1 MNGNRY
7 QELFAALGR
16 LDRMLERATRAA
28 DAAHGGQPT
37 TDPYRGLYVSPDDVS
52 RLLKREPGAPLLAGQ
67 EAGERQ
73 PEFPRLHRLAERF
86 ELDAFD
92 QDTVLLALA
101 PEVDLRYERL
111 YAYLHDDISRRRP
124 TVDLATQLLCADRE
138 AKLAARSHFAP
149 GSPLLRRRVLALV
162 PDTAYANPP
171 LIAHFL
177 KLEDSIVR
185 FLLGE
190 TSVDSRTVAWLER
203 SNPGEETQRTLPGVP
218 IDRIESLSREGRRN
232 RTPVRYYFGG
242 MRQGV
247 KSRTAE
253 ALAFRL
259 DAPLLR
265 VAAGRIPSTSP
276 EFEDSLDL
284 LFRDAWLDDAVVYVE
299 SLEDL
304 ESGPAWRVDAFRT
317 KAEQFPGI
325 LILTG
330 EASNHPA
337 EWRASVVQF
346 GAPDYSARLAHWRD
360 ELGAAHLSPPPEQD
374 LSDLAAVHRLNTDQI
389 HAAVSAVA
397 GQAALEGAEP
407 GAGELFAAARAQS
420 RRELGPL
427 AQRVRPV
434 YSWKDLVLPPD
445 RAAQLREIANQARYR
460 HVVFGQWGFDA
471 RLSLGKGLSALFAGP
486 PGTGKTMAAEVIA
499 SDLRLDLYKID
510 LSQVVSKY
518 IGETEKNLAKV
529 FREASAGNSILF
541 FDECD
546 ALFGKRSEVKDAH
559 DRYANIE
566 IAYLLQ
572 KIDEYDGLCILATN
586 LRQNLDAAF
595 TRRLTFIVD
604 FPFPDEASRKRIWE
618 TIWPAETPR
627 SRELDL
633 GAIAQQFKLSGGSV
647 KNVALAAAFLAA
659 ADPAREVRTRHIVH
673 AARREF
679 EKSGRSMTR
688 TEIGK
693 LAEPEVVS

>member
-1 MNGNRY
+1 MNGNTY
-7 QELFAALGR
+7 QELFTALGR
-16 LDRMLERATRAA
+16 LDRILERATRAA

-37 TDPYRGLYVSPDDVS
+37 NDPYRGLYVSSEDVS
-52 RLLKREPGAPLLAGQ
+52 RMLAREPGAPLLAGQ
-67 EAGERQ
+67 EPGERQ
-73 PEFPRLHRLAERF
+73 PELPQLQRLAERF
-86 ELDAFD
+86 GLTAFD
-92 QDTVLLALA
+92 QDVVLLALA

-124 TVDLATQLLCADRE
+124 TVDLAMQLLCAERE
-138 AKLAARSHFAP
+138 AKIAARARFAP
-149 GSPLLRRRVLALV
+149 GAPLLNRRVLALV
-162 PDTAYANPP
+162 PDPAYVNPP

-177 KLEDSIVR
+177 KLEDAVVR

-190 TSVDSRTVAWLER
+190 RSVDTRMAGWLER
-203 SNPGEETQRTLPGVP
+203 HAPGEETQRGLPGVP
-218 IDRIESLSREGRRN
+218 VDRIEALSREARRN
-232 RTPVRYYFGG
+232 HRPARYYFGG
-242 MRQGV
+242 LRQGL
-247 KSRTAE
+247 KFRTAE
-253 ALAFRL
+253 SLAFRL
-259 DAPLLR
+259 DVPLIR
-265 VAAGRIPSTSP
+265 VSAARLPAASP
-276 EFEDSLDL
+276 EFEESLDL
-284 LFRDAWLDDAVVYVE
+284 VFRDAWMEDAVVYVE
-299 SLEDL
+299 SLEEL
-304 ESGPAWRVDAFRT
+304 ESGPAWRAELFRA
-317 KAEQFPGI
+317 KAEPFPGI
-325 LILTG
+325 LIVAG
-330 EASNHPA
+330 DAVSQPA
-337 EWRASVVQF
+337 EWRATAIRF
-346 GAPDYSARLAHWRD
+346 GNLDYAARLAHWRD
-360 ELGAAHLSPPPEQD
+360 DLRDAHVAPPPEKD
-374 LSDLAAVHRLNTDQI
+374 LADLAALHRLNADQI
-389 HAAVSAVA
+389 RAAASAIA
-397 GQAALEGAEP
+397 GQAALDGTEP
-407 GAGELFAAARAQS
+407 GAEDLYAAARAQS
-420 RRELGPL
+420 RRELGSL
-427 AQRVRPV
+427 AQRVQPV
-434 YSWKDLVLPPD
+434 YIWSDLVLPAD
-445 RAAQLREIANQARYR
+445 RAAQLREISNQARYR

-499 SDLRLDLYKID
+499 NDLHLDLYKID

-647 KNVALAAAFLAA
+647 KNVAVAAAFLAA

-673 AARREF
+673 AVRREF

-688 TEIGK
+688 SELGK
-693 LAEPEVVS
+693 AVEAEAQP

>member
-1 MNGNRY
+1 MNENRY

-16 LDRMLERATRAA
+16 LDRILERATRAA

-37 TDPYRGLYVSPDDVS
+37 TDPYRGLYVSSDDVA
-52 RLLKREPGAPLLAGQ
+52 RLLSREPGAPLLAGQ
-67 EAGERQ
+67 DSGERE

-86 ELDAFD
+86 GLSAFD

-124 TVDLATQLLCADRE
+124 TVDLATQLLCAERE
-138 AKLAARSHFAP
+138 AKIAARARFAP
-149 GSPLLRRRVLALV
+149 GSPLVHNRVLALV
-162 PDTAYANPP
+162 PDPAYANPP

-177 KLEDSIVR
+177 KLEDAIVR
-185 FLLGE
+185 FLLGQN
-190 TSVDSRTVAWLER
+190 SVDARMAAWLER
-203 SNPGEETQRTLPGVP
+203 VHPGEEAQRAIPGVP
-218 IDRIESLSREGRRN
+218 IDRIEALSRDAWRN
-232 RTPVRYYFGG
+232 RQPVRYYFGG
-242 MRQGV
+242 LRQGV
-247 KSRTAE
+247 KARAAE
-253 ALAFRL
+253 SLAFRL
-259 DAPLLR
+259 NVPLLR
-265 VAAGRIPSTSP
+265 VVAARMPSTSP
-276 EFEDSLDL
+276 EFEESLDI

-299 SLEDL
+299 SLEDI
-304 ESGPAWRVDAFRT
+304 EGGPPWRAEVFRA

-325 LILTG
+325 LIVAG
-330 EASNHPA
+330 DAGRQPV
-337 EWRASVVQF
+337 EWRATVIHF
-346 GAPDYSARLAHWRD
+346 GGLDYSARLAYWRD
-360 ELGAAHLSPPPEQD
+360 ELKAAHVPAPPEQE
-374 LSDLAAVHRLNTDQI
+374 LSDLAALHRLSADQI
-389 HAAVSAVA
+389 RAAASAVA
-397 GQAALEGAEP
+397 SQAALDGCTPDAED
-407 GAGELFAAARAQS
+407 LFAAARAQS

-434 YSWKDLVLPPD
+434 YTWSDLVLPPD
-445 RAAQLREIANQARYR
+445 RSAQLREIANHARYR
-460 HVVFGQWGFDA
+460 HIVFGQWGFDA

-499 SDLRLDLYKID
+499 SDLQLDLYKID

-518 IGETEKNLAKV
+518 IGETEKNLSRV
-529 FREASAGNSILF
+529 FREATAGNSILF

-604 FPFPDEASRKRIWE
+604 FPFPDEVSRKKIWE
-618 TIWPAETPR
+618 TIWPAATPR
-627 SRELDL
+627 SRELDF
-633 GAIAQQFKLSGGSV
+633 GVIAQQFKLSGGSV
-647 KNVALAAAFLAA
+647 KNVAVAAAFLAA
-659 ADPAREVRTRHIVH
+659 ADPAREVRIQHIVH
-673 AARREF
+673 ATRREF

-688 TEIGK
+688 TELGT
-693 LAEPEVVS
+693 LADTEAAK